1 VNSLNGEF
9 DPQKYRKA
17 EIGEKEPYR
26 EMVVFMDGSKKR
38 IKGGTSEFGIKVPPI
53 LRRCHLQVC
62 GGKSMLES
70 LITEGNKQ
78 KWQSRFKPCHCVSLK
93 FV

>member
-38 IKGGTSEFGIKVPPI
+38 IKGGTSEFGIKVPP
-53 LRRCHLQVC
+53 
-62 GGKSMLES
+62 S
-70 LITEGNKQ
+70 T
-78 KWQSRFKPCHCVSLK
+78 
-93 FV
+93 

>member
-26 EMVVFMDGSKKR
+26 EMLVFMDGSKKR
-38 IKGGTSEFGIKVPPI
+38 IKGDTSEFGIKVPPI
-53 LRRCHLQVC
+53 PRRCHLRVIAGDDTQ
-62 GGKSMLES
+62 GAK
-70 LITEGNKQ
+70 ITN
-78 KWQSRFKPCHCVSLK
+78 
-93 FV
+93 